1 MQDLLGTTLTL
12 LAACSLAA
20 VVTAKLK
27 TPALLGYIVV
37 GAVLGPSVA
46 AWVVPGAPL
55 RFLSEL
61 GVALLL
67 FLVGLEFSLSHF
79 WLTRKTVLVA
89 GMLQMAVIATPL
101 ALILMALGL
110 EPNAAALLGA
120 AAAMSSTALVSRH
133 WPIKAS

>member
-1 MQDLLGTTLTL
+1 M
-12 LAACSLAA
+12 
-20 VVTAKLK
+20 
-27 TPALLGYIVV
+27 
-37 GAVLGPSVA
+37 
-46 AWVVPGAPL
+46 